1 MKLHAHV
8 KHEIVA
14 QMIWLHT
21 SHSNVDHDIIK
32 ISTQIRGKIQ
42 LNQFGARKQPFLFSS
57 PFFFNL
63 PRNFLKNIHF
73 QSIQHL
79 NMSLF

>member
-1 MKLHAHV
+1 MKLHAYV

-21 SHSNVDHDIIK
+21 SHSSVDHDIIK
-32 ISTQIRGKIQ
+32 IFTQIRGKIQ

-57 PFFFNL
+57 PFFSIYLVTFLRIYTSNQFNT
-63 PRNFLKNIHF
+63 
-73 QSIQHL
+73 
-79 NMSLF
+79 